1 QGVGRMN
8 DPFRRATLGSAVY
21 YRDPMAALDWLETA
35 FGFER
40 TMVITDADGKLAHA
54 EMKFVEGY
62 IMVGAEWADYTA
74 SPASIGGKNTQSIH
88 VQLCDGID
96 EHCARARAAGAV

>member
-1 QGVGRMN
+1 PLGRRGRSRLTGRFRPIILSAVKYFTIGQGVGRMN

-54 EMKFVEGY
+54 EMKFAEGY

-74 SPASIGGKNTQSIH
+74 SPASI
-88 VQLCDGID
+88 
-96 EHCARARAAGAV
+96 